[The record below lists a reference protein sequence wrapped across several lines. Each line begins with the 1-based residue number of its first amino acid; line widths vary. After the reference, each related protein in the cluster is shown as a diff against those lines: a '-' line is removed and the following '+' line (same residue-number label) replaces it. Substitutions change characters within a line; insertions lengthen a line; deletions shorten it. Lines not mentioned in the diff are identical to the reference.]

1 MDQISDTIKSRSE
14 EMDLATRLVITIACI
29 ALFPAH
35 SGFYSG
41 CSLDERIVYSF
52 CHANLFHLAINLM
65 VLWSIKGKLTFML
78 PFAISVL
85 ASFMPMSSGG
95 VTMGLSGFLFAYFGM
110 EWGKIRGRYAL
121 KIYKPLLL
129 ILITMLIPNVN
140 GMLHLY
146 TFVIGCVFSYL
157 KSRLD
162 LGL

>member
-1 MDQISDTIKSRSE
+1 MDQILDTIKSRSGE
-14 EMDLATRLVITIACI
+14 IDIATRWAVTIACI
-29 ALFPAH
+29 VLFPAH

-41 CSLDERIVYSF
+41 CSLDERFAYSF
-52 CHANLFHLAINLM
+52 CHANLFHLTINLM
-65 VLWSIKGKLTFML
+65 VLWNIKGKFTFML

-85 ASFMPMSSGG
+85 ASFLPMHTTG

-110 EWGKIRGRYAL
+110 EWGKVRGRYAL